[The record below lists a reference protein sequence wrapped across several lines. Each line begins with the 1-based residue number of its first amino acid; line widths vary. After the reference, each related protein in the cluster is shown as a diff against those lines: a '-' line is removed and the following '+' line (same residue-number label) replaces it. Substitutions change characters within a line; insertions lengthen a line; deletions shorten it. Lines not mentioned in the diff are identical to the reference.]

1 LAPNLEQEAVKIAD
15 ELGRVVFVGA
25 IAVNHYSNY
34 RTTKDIDLAIASP
47 LDEQKLVRLGY
58 TRWSESKDTSWLSPR
73 GIKVDFYTRD
83 VGRIPVTWILDHAV
97 QVKLGKNKEI
107 RVICLEGLVLAKHRA
122 GRTTDIADLRQLL
135 THRGGSIDWNLMAEI
150 PEALEIAELQKISRA
165 LAR

>member
-1 LAPNLEQEAVKIAD
+1 MAPNLEQEAVKIAD
-15 ELGRVVFVGA
+15 ELGRVVFIGA

-34 RTTKDIDLAIASP
+34 RTTRDIDLAIASP

-58 TRWSESKDTSWLSPR
+58 TRWSESKGTSWLSPR

-150 PEALEIAELQKISRA
+150 AEALEIAELQKVSRA

>member
-1 LAPNLEQEAVKIAD
+1 MAPNLEQEAVKIAD
-15 ELGRVVFVGA
+15 ELGRVVFIGA
-25 IAVNHYSNY
+25 IAVNHYSNH

-122 GRTTDIADLRQLL
+122 GRTTDIADLGQLL

-150 PEALEIAELQKISRA
+150 AEALEIAELQKVSRA

>member
-1 LAPNLEQEAVKIAD
+1 LTVNLEQEAIKITD

-25 IAVNHYSNY
+25 LAVNHYSNY
-34 RTTKDIDLAIASP
+34 RTTKDIDLAIAAP

-58 TRWSESKDTSWLSPR
+58 TRWSESKGGSWLSPR

-97 QVKLGKNKEI
+97 QVKLGKKKEI
-107 RVICLEGLVLAKHRA
+107 RVICLEGLILAKHRA

-135 THRGGSIDWNLMAEI
+135 THRGGNIDWSLMAEI
-150 PEALEIAELQKISRA
+150 AEALEIPELQKISKA
-165 LAR
+165 FAP

>member
-1 LAPNLEQEAVKIAD
+1 MTPNLEQEAIKITY
-15 ELGRVVFVGA
+15 EIGRVVFVGA
-25 IAVNHYSNY
+25 LAVNHYSSY
-34 RTTKDIDLAIASP
+34 RTTKDIDLVIASP

-58 TRWSESKDTSWLSPR
+58 TRWSESKGGSWLSPR

-97 QVKLGKNKEI
+97 QVKLGKNREI

-150 PEALEIAELQKISRA
+150 AEALEIAELQKVSRA

>member
-1 LAPNLEQEAVKIAD
+1 MAPNLEQEAVKIAD

-58 TRWSESKDTSWLSPR
+58 TRWSESKGTSWLSPR
-73 GIKVDFYTRD
+73 GVKIDFYTRD
-83 VGRIPVTWILDHAV
+83 VGQIPVTWILDNAV
-97 QVKLGKNKEI
+97 QVRLGKKKEI
-107 RVICLEGLVLAKHRA
+107 GVICLEGLILAKHRA

-135 THRGGSIDWNLMAEI
+135 THRGRNINWTLMAEI
-150 PEALEIAELQKISRA
+150 AEPLEIAELKKISRA

>member
-1 LAPNLEQEAVKIAD
+1 MAPNLEQEAVKIAD
-15 ELGRVVFVGA
+15 ELGRVVFIGA

-97 QVKLGKNKEI
+97 KVKLGKNKEI

-150 PEALEIAELQKISRA
+150 PEALEIAELQKVSRA

>member
-15 ELGRVVFVGA
+15 ELGRVVFIGA

-34 RTTKDIDLAIASP
+34 RTTKDIDLAIAAP

-58 TRWSESKDTSWLSPR
+58 TRWSESKGTSWLSPR

-97 QVKLGKNKEI
+97 QVRLGKNKEI
-107 RVICLEGLVLAKHRA
+107 RVMCLEGLMLAKHRA
-122 GRTTDIADLRQLL
+122 GRTTDIADLKQLL
-135 THRGGSIDWNLMAEI
+135 THRGGSIDWTLMAEI
-150 PEALEIAELQKISRA
+150 AEPLEIAELQRISKA
-165 LAR
+165 LAC